1 MKGGAAGGGYAQ
13 VVPMEDINLHFTGD
27 FHAITAANN
36 MISALFENHLYHN
49 QRNGSCLREI
59 VWKRVLD
66 VNDRTLR
73 AIISGVGG
81 KTNGITRA
89 TGFDITA
96 ASEIMAILC
105 LSKDLDDLKQRI
117 GRIILGYSHDGSPFY
132 VNDMGVAGAIAVL
145 LKDAIHPNLVQTL
158 EGTPAFVHGGPF
170 ANIAHGCNSLVAT
183 KMAMTHADYVVTEA
197 GFGADLGAEKFFNIK
212 CRKGG
217 LQPKL
222 TVLVAT
228 LQGLKMHGG
237 QDLSKLTEK
246 NRESVINGLANLDR
260 HVANLRSFGQNI
272 VVALNHYESDTEEEI
287 SLVRER
293 CRELDVAFAVND
305 AYAQGA
311 RGAVA
316 LASAVVDVIEGKPSR
331 PLIFTYTDDDTIE
344 QKIWK
349 VAHNIYGA
357 RNVFYYE
364 TARESMEKI
373 RELGLGHYPVCIAK
387 TQYSFSTDP
396 RAYGVAR
403 DFEMNIHDLIINNG
417 AGMIVA
423 IAGDI
428 LRMPG
433 LPKKPQAVFMD
444 INDGMITGLS

>member
-1 MKGGAAGGGYAQ
+1 L
-13 VVPMEDINLHFTGD
+13 P
-27 FHAITAANN
+27 
-36 MISALFENHLYHN
+36 
-49 QRNGSCLREI
+49 
-59 VWKRVLD
+59 
-66 VNDRTLR
+66 
-73 AIISGVGG
+73 
-81 KTNGITRA
+81 
-89 TGFDITA
+89 
-96 ASEIMAILC
+96 
-105 LSKDLDDLKQRI
+105 
-117 GRIILGYSHDGSPFY
+117 
-132 VNDMGVAGAIAVL
+132 
-145 LKDAIHPNLVQTL
+145 
-158 EGTPAFVHGGPF
+158 
-170 ANIAHGCNSLVAT
+170 
-183 KMAMTHADYVVTEA
+183 
-197 GFGADLGAEKFFNIK
+197 
-212 CRKGG
+212 
-217 LQPKL
+217 
-222 TVLVAT
+222 
-228 LQGLKMHGG
+228 
-237 QDLSKLTEK
+237 
-246 NRESVINGLANLDR
+246 
-260 HVANLRSFGQNI
+260 
-272 VVALNHYESDTEEEI
+272 
-287 SLVRER
+287 
-293 CRELDVAFAVND
+293 ELDVAFAVND

-311 RGAVA
+311 RGAGA